1 MEEVDIQQLI
11 KELAATWIDPQWV
24 AEAIA
29 IEQDRVRAE
38 MAAAVGPGLRHT
50 LVETRAR
57 QRPQL
62 RVVAAGRE

>member
-1 MEEVDIQQLI
+1 MDEPDVQWHI
-11 KELAATWIDPQWV
+11 KELAETGADPFWV

-38 MAAAVGPGLRHT
+38 MAAAVEPPRTRMGQLLR
-50 LVETRAR
+50 L
-57 QRPQL
+57 RPQL

>member
-1 MEEVDIQQLI
+1 MDEPDIERLI

-38 MAAAVGPGLRHT
+38 MAAAVEPPRTRMGQLLR
-50 LVETRAR
+50 L
-57 QRPQL
+57 RPQL
-62 RVVAAGRE
+62 RVVVAGRE